1 MSAAIPFF
9 DELPPR
15 AVKASCRLWDAIM
28 SPGYNGVTAYSDFS
42 LDLTREGIDPPPRGI
57 VRRWKAAVELGFVK
71 RPAPADEVAPL
82 PVHKLQVS
90 AVSSEG
96 ATDVSTQEEA
106 EDACAVYSPPPKG
119 KVERKRRETMRSSVA
134 DVPGASSATGEAVQP
149 VIDDGSG
156 EDTGMEGVLDDLGVL
171 PMPEPGAP
179 ISAQPMEA
187 AFKGAQFAPVID
199 NAEALLDAVAREL
212 NAAPFQLAMPDVHF
226 EGAPALVAVQAAA
239 GRLLDETIIQFSRSI
254 EQVAR
259 QSTARMLRKVADELE
274 GGAV

>member
-42 LDLTREGIDPPPRGI
+42 LDLTREGIAPPTRGI

-82 PVHKLQVS
+82 PVHKLHVS

-96 ATDVSTQEEA
+96 ATDASTQEEA
-106 EDACAVYSPPPKG
+106 EDACAVYSPTPKG

-199 NAEALLDAVAREL
+199 NAEALLDALAAEL
-212 NAAPFQLAMPDVHF
+212 NAAPMPGQPARVITDNGAAFVAMKT
-226 EGAPALVAVQAAA
+226 AA
-239 GRLLDETIIQFSRSI
+239 GRLLEENIIQLSREI
-254 EQVAR
+254 EHTAR
-259 QSTARMLRKVADELE
+259 ETTARMLRELADQLE
-274 GGAV
+274 HSSL